1 MSARAFGVEQIG
13 DCLLL
18 RPEAVRDMIS
28 MGNWAIPSAM
38 ARPETRKH
46 VRRWEAQRAVAI
58 RAFESRMS
66 PSGHGDV
73 AGRFDLRESIAGQ
86 RNWIDTA
93 DAATRTGLGRRQLQ
107 RIARSLS
114 LVGQARRVGNSWA
127 INPDAL
133 STYII
138 DRQQNRVIE

>member
-1 MSARAFGVEQIG
+1 MTGKAFGVEQIG

-28 MGNWAIPSAM
+28 MGNWAIPRAM

-73 AGRFDLRESIAGQ
+73 AEQDSLRESYVGQ
-86 RNWIDTA
+86 GNWIDTA
-93 DAATRTGLGRRQLQ
+93 DAAARTGLSRRQLQ
-107 RIARSLS
+107 RIARALS
-114 LVGQARRVGNSWA
+114 VSGQARRVGNSWA
-127 INPDAL
+127 INPDVL
-133 STYII
+133 SAYII
-138 DRQQNRVIE
+138 ERQSRQEP

>member
-1 MSARAFGVEQIG
+1 MSAKAFGVEQIG

-28 MGNWAIPSAM
+28 MGNWAIPRAM

-46 VRRWEAQRAVAI
+46 VTRWEAQRAVAI

-66 PSGHGDV
+66 PGGHGDV
-73 AGRFDLRESIAGQ
+73 AEQFNLQESIAGQ

-114 LVGQARRVGNSWA
+114 LVGNARRVGKSWA
-127 INPDAL
+127 INPEAL
-133 STYII
+133 SAYII
-138 DRQQNRVIE
+138 ERQSRQGT